1 MVVGAALARRLF
13 GDGEALGRTIRIP
26 RTASDS
32 EHEVVVVGIV
42 KDVQSPG
49 GLLADRDGGPDL
61 TMYAPFSYGGTF
73 SATRPTVLVRSS
85 RPPQEAG
92 RLVQSHVAALDGS
105 LSLHARLLTDVL
117 AQQVAQQRVFAWVV
131 SLLGA
136 LGFVLAA
143 VGLYG
148 LLAQMVGE
156 RTRELGIRMALGA
169 DRWRIIRLVARQAAW
184 VAVAGGIVGLSLAA
198 VGSRLVEAHLFGL
211 TRLEP
216 WVYATSAAAL
226 VAVVFAAS
234 FWPARAA
241 TKVEPVE
248 ALRAD

>member
-1 MVVGAALARRLF
+1 M
-13 GDGEALGRTIRIP
+13 
-26 RTASDS
+26 
-32 EHEVVVVGIV
+32 
-42 KDVQSPG
+42 
-49 GLLADRDGGPDL
+49 
-61 TMYAPFSYGGTF
+61 
-73 SATRPTVLVRSS
+73 
-85 RPPQEAG
+85 
-92 RLVQSHVAALDGS
+92 
-105 LSLHARLLTDVL
+105 
-117 AQQVAQQRVFAWVV
+117 FAWVV
-131 SLLGA
+131 SLLGV